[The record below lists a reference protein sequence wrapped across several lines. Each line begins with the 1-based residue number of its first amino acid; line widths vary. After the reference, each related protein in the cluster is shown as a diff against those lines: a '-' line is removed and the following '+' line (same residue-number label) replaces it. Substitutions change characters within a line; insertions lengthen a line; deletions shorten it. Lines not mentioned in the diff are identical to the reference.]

1 MLKMKNI
8 LPVFVMLLF
17 LGVANTAFAQLSCS
31 LASTP
36 VSRATDT
43 GLTEPAGDITFNCA
57 QTSATNNSQATITV
71 DYGTPI
77 TSINGTPTVS
87 GYPLAKPISVVS
99 NTCAVAIPSTSPVAG
114 SPGITVSYATG
125 QVVMTV
131 PAVLGL
137 GAGTTC
143 SFTLQG
149 VLLALA
155 GTGKLNV
162 VANVSVSPGNNLSI
176 TAGQN
181 TPTVVT
187 SVLPGII
194 ATGFTRTAGPGQ
206 VLTSGAP
213 VTLGSPTFTI
223 SVTENYIDMYRAVT
237 QFNSGAS
244 TQGVQLLF
252 TFSGIPTGVT
262 VGGCVGGVTGTGATA
277 TATLSAATITS
288 TANTLLLE
296 VTGTANLSAVEAVTV
311 TCTTF
316 TAGSSA
322 TLPLAA
328 GSISAT
334 VTLAP
339 TGVALVSGVPPVS
352 ATAGQIPRY
361 TANVLGPLTVL
372 NIISATTH
380 MLFPFVSVGNGFD
393 TGFAIANTS
402 TDPYGFTSGAVN
414 TAGGARSISGPITLA
429 FYPSGGTPFCVS
441 TGAGAA
447 TVNGITS
454 CTTLAA
460 TGSGLGLTSGAL
472 NSGNSW
478 VVLASELFKQVSGAP
493 AVFNGYVFGISNFPY
508 AHSTVFVADA
518 AFSGKFTAGGPA
530 LVLSNPTVLART
542 GGLITGGAGTLPV
555 GFAVGLVESLGH

>member
-1 MLKMKNI
+1 MLKIKYI
-8 LPVFVMLLF
+8 VPVFVMLLV
-17 LGVANTAFAQLSCS
+17 LGLSNTAFAQLSCS
-31 LASTP
+31 VASTP

-71 DYGTPI
+71 DYGVPI
-77 TSINGTPTVS
+77 TSTTD
-87 GYPLAKPISVVS
+87 YPVGKPIAITG
-99 NTCAVAIPSTSPVAG
+99 NTCLVAIPGANIS
-114 SPGITVSYATG
+114 VSYTTG
-125 QVVMTV
+125 QVVVTV
-131 PAVLGL
+131 PANEGT
-137 GAGTTC
+137 GSGTTC
-143 SFTLQG
+143 SFTLEG
-149 VLLALA
+149 VLLALS
-155 GTGKLNV
+155 GSGKTSV
-162 VANVSVSPGNNLSI
+162 VANVSVSPGNGLLI

-187 SVLPGII
+187 SVLPGIV
-194 ATGFTRTAGPGQ
+194 ASGFTLVTGPGQ

-213 VTLGSPTFTI
+213 VVAGSATFTLR
-223 SVTENYIDMYRAVT
+223 VAENYIDMYRSLA

-244 TQGVQLLF
+244 TNGVQLLF

-262 VGGCVGGVTGTGATA
+262 IGGCSTAVTGTGATA
-277 TATLSAATITS
+277 TVLGPTPGSLTSTTNATLVEITG
-288 TANTLLLE
+288 L
-296 VTGTANLSAVEAVTV
+296 ANLSAIERVEL

-316 TAGSSA
+316 TAGGSA
-322 TLPLAA
+322 TLPLTA

-339 TGVALVSGVPPVS
+339 TGVALISGVPPE
-352 ATAGQIPRY
+352 TAADGEIPRY
-361 TANVLGPLTVL
+361 TANQLGPVTVL

-402 TDPYGFTSGAVN
+402 TDPYGPSAG
-414 TAGGARSISGPITLA
+414 AGGARPINGPVTLA
-429 FYPSGGTPFCVS
+429 FYPAGGGTPFCVS

-460 TGSGLGLTSGAL
+460 TGSGLGLTSGSVNAG
-472 NSGNSW
+472 SSW
-478 VVLASELFKQVSGAP
+478 IVLASELFRQVSGAP

-508 AHSTVFVADA
+508 AHPTVFVADA
-518 AFSGKFTAGGPA
+518 TFSGKFTAGGPA
-530 LVLSNPTVLART
+530 LVLPNPTVSART
-542 GGLITGGAGTLPV
+542 AGAFLTD
-555 GFAVGLVESLGH
+555 GLVESLGH